1 MTTSAKDLLL
11 SHLSQLSFLFLSLAL
26 MKQSR
31 GTTNTFKFFED
42 HLCKQCSLNKQEAFH
57 CAGSLNKQAHSFG
70 TPVHQVNFRS
80 TLLRF

>member
-11 SHLSQLSFLFLSLAL
+11 SHFSQLSFLFLSPAW

-31 GTTNTFKFFED
+31 GTTNTFKFFAD
-42 HLCKQCSLNKQEAFH
+42 HLCKQCLLNKQEAFH

-70 TPVHQVNFRS
+70 TLIHQVNFC
-80 TLLRF
+80 LVAC